1 MRKHYFTSFLFSL
14 LCLNSFGQIEKTNEF
29 DEKIA
34 AYFKLDYE
42 TIFTHI
48 NKMKYFEGEELWFK
62 TYIYDVKRQFPFVS
76 STNIY
81 ISIYDD
87 NGNLKKKK
95 IYAAEKGMTHGN
107 FKIDSTYTPG
117 TYFLKTTTN
126 WMQNFEYDHS
136 YLTEFQIMG
145 SDDESNT
152 RGHLTY
158 DLQLLPEGGHIIED
172 AINYIGFKITDSF
185 GNSTTIISGKILDS
199 NNTVITLFKSNQFGH
214 GKFVF
219 KPETGKNYTVEVA
232 LETGETLTIPIK
244 NIQKIGV
251 SLTVDNSK
259 RDNVYIKIN
268 TNKATISNLINDDF
282 QLVSHRD
289 GLVNKIDVNFTENK
303 FSYLFKVE
311 KTFLNKGINIITLF
325 DKYSK
330 PIAER
335 IIYNHSNTS
344 VKSIVISELVKEKD
358 STVVRLKT
366 NEDIK
371 NVNLSISVL
380 PSSTKAN
387 QSSSNILSAFILR
400 PYINGNIENPWYYFN
415 DIDRKKI
422 YDLDLLL
429 LTQGWSS
436 YSWNSLF
443 NNPPNLSYN
452 FETGFT
458 IKGKLNN
465 YDYKDDDMLILQSKY
480 NGIKEEFSL
489 DEKGFFSFEN
499 LYLKEG
505 TTVNFTL
512 KNKNDKLSKPSIYF
526 NIYPSLKDDKIIVQ
540 KKGSKIKID
549 NIQTVKDKS
558 FIFDDQVTVLDSI
571 EIRTASGI
579 KKPKPKNKPYGMS
592 NARHVSYADSKNF
605 NSLITQQ
612 IRNFGFDVINNGL
625 NVKIVSR
632 RAFTLKGALSPLVFL
647 DNVNISDDLM
657 LISNLYV
664 ADVEEMFV
672 STTSNIN
679 ASPAGVIHIFSKTG
693 GMNFTKTKY
702 NNSNIDFG
710 FSVSKKYYTPL
721 YNKFENE
728 DFKNYGVLNW
738 IPNLSSEKT
747 NELKFKIPNYYYDS
761 VNLYIEGMSEDGS
774 LFSKVE
780 TITIE

>member
-1 MRKHYFTSFLFSL
+1 
-14 LCLNSFGQIEKTNEF
+14 
-29 DEKIA
+29 
-34 AYFKLDYE
+34 
-42 TIFTHI
+42 
-48 NKMKYFEGEELWFK
+48 
-62 TYIYDVKRQFPFVS
+62 
-76 STNIY
+76 
-81 ISIYDD
+81 
-87 NGNLKKKK
+87 
-95 IYAAEKGMTHGN
+95 MTHGN
-107 FKIDSTYTPG
+107 FKIDSTYAPG

-126 WMQNFEYDHS
+126 WMRNFEYDHS

-145 SDDESNT
+145 SDDESITQGN
-152 RGHLTY
+152 LTY

-172 AINYIGFKITDSF
+172 AINGVGFKITDSF
-185 GNSTTIISGKILDS
+185 GNSTTIISGKIIDS
-199 NNTVITLFKSNQFGH
+199 NSNVIALFKSNQFGH
-214 GKFVF
+214 GKFAF
-219 KPETGKNYTVEVA
+219 KPEIGETYTVEVT
-232 LETGETLTIPIK
+232 LENGETLTVPIK
-244 NIQKIGV
+244 NIEKTGV

-268 TNKATISNLINDDF
+268 TNKSTISNLINDNF

-325 DKYSK
+325 DQYSK

-335 IIYNHSNTS
+335 IIYNYSNTS
-344 VKSIVISELVKEKD
+344 VKSITISELVKEKD

-366 NEDIK
+366 NENFKSI
-371 NVNLSISVL
+371 NLSISVL

-387 QSSSNILSAFILR
+387 RSSSNIFSAFILR
-400 PYINGNIENPWYYFN
+400 PYIHGNIENPWYYFN
-415 DIDRKKI
+415 DIDGKKI
-422 YDLDLLL
+422 HDLDLLL

-443 NNPPNLSYN
+443 NNPPNLNYN

-458 IKGKLNN
+458 IQGKLNN

-489 DEKGFFSFEN
+489 DEKGFFIYEN
-499 LYLKEG
+499 LYLNEG
-505 TTVNFTL
+505 TTLNFAL
-512 KNKNDKLSKPSIYF
+512 KNKNNKLSKPSIYF
-526 NIYPSLKDDKIIVQ
+526 NIYPSLKDDKIIVK
-540 KKGSKIKID
+540 KKGLKIKID
-549 NIQTVKDKS
+549 NIQNVKDKS
-558 FIFDDQVTVLDSI
+558 FILDDEVIILDSI
-571 EIRTASGI
+571 EIRTASAI

-592 NARHVSYADSKNF
+592 NARHISYADSKNF

-612 IRNFGFDVINNGL
+612 IRNFGFDVINSGL
-625 NVKIVSR
+625 NIKILSR
-632 RAFTLKGALSPLVFL
+632 RAFTLRGSLSPLVFL

-679 ASPAGVIHIFSKTG
+679 ASPAGVIHIFSKMG
-693 GMNFTKTKY
+693 GMNLVKKKY
-702 NNSNIDFG
+702 SNSNIDFG

-721 YNKFENE
+721 YNKLENE

-747 NELKFKIPNYYYDS
+747 NELNFKIPNYYYDS
-761 VNLYIEGMSEDGS
+761 VNIYIEGMSEDGS

-780 TITIE
+780 TVTIE